1 MLKAHT
7 TFTYDLCSTHTLSLL
22 VSVLRFDDSFFQFP
36 ANPLLLPL
44 AVTRNFSLH
53 FIFNVSFQSIS
64 EDPGVEEE
72 GAPRC
77 SSTPGAKFPL
87 PFFLTPLSFFFLFV
101 LGGLFFINPFN
112 NFKKFFYTNSMCVWV
127 LGGLWKLIYESTTFL
142 FSCHLPLEWVCRPR
156 AFFH

>member
-44 AVTRNFSLH
+44 TVTRNFSLH

-77 SSTPGAKFPL
+77 SSSPGAEFPL
-87 PFFLTPLSFFFLFV
+87 PFFLTPLSLFFLFV

-112 NFKKFFYTNSMCVWV
+112 NFKKNFLYKFNVCVGFGWAV
-127 LGGLWKLIYESTTFL
+127 EIDLRVNHFSLFL
-142 FSCHLPLEWVCRPR
+142 PSP
-156 AFFH
+156 A

>member
-7 TFTYDLCSTHTLSLL
+7 TFTYDLCSTHSLI

-36 ANPLLLPL
+36 ANPLLLLL
-44 AVTRNFSLH
+44 AVTRNLSLH

-77 SSTPGAKFPL
+77 SSSLGAEFPL
-87 PFFLTPLSFFFLFV
+87 PFFLTPLSFFFICSWRPLLHQPIQQFLKIFFLYKFNVCVGFGWAVEIDLRVNHFSLF
-101 LGGLFFINPFN
+101 
-112 NFKKFFYTNSMCVWV
+112 
-127 LGGLWKLIYESTTFL
+127 
-142 FSCHLPLEWVCRPR
+142 LPSP
-156 AFFH
+156 A

>member
-7 TFTYDLCSTHTLSLL
+7 TFTYDLCSTHSLI

-36 ANPLLLPL
+36 ANPLLLLL
-44 AVTRNFSLH
+44 AVTRNLSLH

-77 SSTPGAKFPL
+77 SSSLGAEFPL
-87 PFFLTPLSFFFLFV
+87 PFFLTPLSFFFYLF
-101 LGGLFFINPFN
+101 LEASSSSTHSTIFKIFFFIQIQ
-112 NFKKFFYTNSMCVWV
+112 CVCGFWV
-127 LGGLWKLIYESTTFL
+127 GCGN
-142 FSCHLPLEWVCRPR
+142 
-156 AFFH
+156 